1 METIEKK
8 RKEKPKYNMFQNSW
22 FMIKLAFKSKE
33 KKVLFLG
40 GAIVILSVLINLI
53 NLYVS
58 PLILSVVEKNESISE
73 LIKIIIAFVLSL
85 GITSALLAYINEYIL
100 YGRISVRT
108 EIINSLNNKAAT
120 TSYSNIFEDKFSKLL
135 SKASEYCSANSE
147 ATEAIW
153 TTLTNLSTNILGFIV
168 YLLLLSNVYALLIG
182 VIIITTVISY
192 FISNYCSGYRYR
204 HKEEES
210 EYTKHMSYINYE
222 VQKFKVM
229 KDIKIFGLR
238 PWIVELYDKS
248 VKCFDAFQ
256 RKVQNVYIIASIFD
270 LVMAFLRNGIA
281 YYYLINL
288 VLEKKLGVAEFL
300 LYFSAVSG
308 FSSWITGLLSEFNTL
323 YKQSLDLSIVREVL
337 DYSEPFK
344 FEDGKHLKWSKD
356 ENYEIK
362 LENVSYC
369 YPNNKKNTI
378 DGINLTLHKNEKLA
392 IVGLNGAGKTT
403 LVKLICGFLDPTE
416 GRVLLNGE
424 DIRNYNRKEYYEMF
438 SAVFQT
444 FSVLAGSIA
453 TNIAQSEENI
463 DYELVDKCLEKAGL
477 LKKVSA
483 LKEGVNSKL
492 ERSVYEE
499 AVNLSG
505 GEMQRLMLAR
515 SLYRDSPFIILDEP
529 TAALDPI
536 AEADLYKKYNE
547 MTENKA
553 SVYISHRLASTRF
566 CDRIIMLNNGKI
578 CEEGTHYELM
588 NNKGEYYNLFEVQ
601 SKYYKEGAENNEK

>member
-1 METIEKK
+1 METIENKK
-8 RKEKPKYNMFQNSW
+8 KEKPKYNMFQNSW

-58 PLILSVVEKNESISE
+58 PLILSVVEKNEAISE
-73 LIKIIIAFVLSL
+73 LIKIIITFVLAL
-85 GITSALLAYINEYIL
+85 GLTSALLAYIDENIL

-135 SKASEYCSANSE
+135 SKASQYCSSNSE

-153 TTLTNLSTNILGFIV
+153 TTLTNLSTNILGFII
-168 YLLLLSNVYALLIG
+168 YLLLLSNVYALLIV
-182 VIIITTVISY
+182 VIIVTTVISY

-256 RKVQNVYIIASIFD
+256 RKAENVYIIASISD

-288 VLEKKLGVAEFL
+288 VLEKNLVVSEFL

-344 FEDGKHLKWSKD
+344 FEDGKHLEWSKD
-356 ENYEIK
+356 ESYEIK

-424 DIRNYNRKEYYEMF
+424 DIRKYNRKEYYEMF

-453 TNIAQSEENI
+453 TNIAQNEENI
-463 DYELVDKCLEKAGL
+463 DYELVDKCLDKAGL
-477 LKKVSA
+477 LKKVSS

-536 AEADLYKKYNE
+536 AEADLYQKYNE

-578 CEEGTHYELM
+578 CEEGTHNELM
-588 NNKGEYYNLFEVQ
+588 KNKEEYYNLFEVQ
-601 SKYYKEGAENNEK
+601 SKYYKEGAENDEE

>member
-1 METIEKK
+1 METIENKK
-8 RKEKPKYNMFQNSW
+8 KEKPKYNMFQNSW

-58 PLILSVVEKNESISE
+58 PLILSVVEKNEAISE
-73 LIKIIIAFVLSL
+73 LIKIIITFVLAL
-85 GITSALLAYINEYIL
+85 GLTSALLAYIDENIL

-135 SKASEYCSANSE
+135 SKASEYCSSNSE

-153 TTLTNLSTNILGFIV
+153 TTLTNLSTNILGFII
-168 YLLLLSNVYALLIG
+168 YLLLLSNVYALLIV
-182 VIIITTVISY
+182 VIIVTTVISY

-238 PWIVELYDKS
+238 SWIVELYDKS

-256 RKVQNVYIIASIFD
+256 RKAENVYIIASISD

-288 VLEKKLGVAEFL
+288 VLEKNLVVSEFL

-344 FEDGKHLKWSKD
+344 FEDGKHLEWSKD
-356 ENYEIK
+356 ESYEIK

-378 DGINLTLHKNEKLA
+378 DGINLTLNKNEKLA

-453 TNIAQSEENI
+453 TNIAQNEENI
-463 DYELVDKCLEKAGL
+463 DYELVDKCLDKAGL
-477 LKKVSA
+477 LKKVSS

-536 AEADLYKKYNE
+536 AEADLYQKYNE

-578 CEEGTHYELM
+578 CEEGNHYELM
-588 NNKGEYYNLFEVQ
+588 KNKGEYYNLFEVQ
-601 SKYYKEGAENNEK
+601 SKYYKEGAENDEE

>member
-1 METIEKK
+1 METIKK
-8 RKEKPKYNMFQNSW
+8 KKEKPKYNMFQNSW

-58 PLILSVVEKNESISE
+58 PLILSVVEKNEAISE
-73 LIKIIIAFVLSL
+73 LIKIIITFVLSL
-85 GITSALLAYINEYIL
+85 GLTSALLAYVNENIL
-100 YGRISVRT
+100 YGRVSVRI

-135 SKASEYCSANSE
+135 SKASQYCSGNSE
-147 ATEAIW
+147 ATEAVW

-168 YLLLLSNVYALLIG
+168 YLLLLSNVYALLIV
-182 VIIITTVISY
+182 VIIVTTTISY

-210 EYTKHMSYINYE
+210 EYTKHMSYINYK
-222 VQKFKVM
+222 VQEFKVM

-256 RKVQNVYIIASIFD
+256 RKAQNVYIIASIFD
-270 LVMAFLRNGIA
+270 LIMAFLRNGIA

-288 VLEKKLGVAEFL
+288 VLEKNLGVSEFL

-344 FEDGKHLKWSKD
+344 FEDGKHLEWSKD
-356 ENYEIK
+356 ESYEIK

-403 LVKLICGFLDPTE
+403 LVKLICGFLNPTE

-463 DYELVDKCLEKAGL
+463 DYELVDKCLDKAGL
-477 LKKVSA
+477 LKKVSS

-536 AEADLYKKYNE
+536 AEADLYQKYNE

-588 NNKGEYYNLFEVQ
+588 KNKGEYYNLFEVQ
-601 SKYYKEGAENNEK
+601 SKYYKEGAENNEE

>member
-8 RKEKPKYNMFQNSW
+8 KKEKPKYNMFQNSW

-58 PLILSVVEKNESISE
+58 PLILSVVEKNEAISE
-73 LIKIIIAFVLSL
+73 LIKIILVFVLLL
-85 GITSALLAYINEYIL
+85 GITSALLAYVNENIL
-100 YGRISVRT
+100 YGRVTVRT

-135 SKASEYCSANSE
+135 SKASQYCSSNSE

-153 TTLTNLSTNILGFIV
+153 TTLTNLSTNFLGFII
-168 YLLLLSNVYALLIG
+168 YLLLLSNVYALLVA
-182 VIIITTVISY
+182 VIIVTTTISY

-210 EYTKHMSYINYE
+210 EYTKHMLYINYK
-222 VQKFKVM
+222 VQEFKVM

-256 RKVQNVYIIASIFD
+256 RKAQNVYIIASIFD
-270 LVMAFLRNGIA
+270 LIMTFLRNGIA

-288 VLEKKLGVAEFL
+288 VLDKNLGVAEFL

-323 YKQSLDLSIVREVL
+323 YKQSLDICVVREVL
-337 DYSEPFK
+337 DYNEPFK
-344 FEDGKHLKWSKD
+344 FENGKHLEWSKD
-356 ENYEIK
+356 ESYEIE

-463 DYELVDKCLEKAGL
+463 DYELVDKCLDKAGL
-477 LKKVSA
+477 LKKVSS

-536 AEADLYKKYNE
+536 AEADLYQKYNE

-566 CDRIIMLNNGKI
+566 CDRIIMLDKGKI

-588 NNKGEYYNLFEVQ
+588 KNKEKYYNLFEVQ
-601 SKYYKEGAENNEK
+601 SKYYK